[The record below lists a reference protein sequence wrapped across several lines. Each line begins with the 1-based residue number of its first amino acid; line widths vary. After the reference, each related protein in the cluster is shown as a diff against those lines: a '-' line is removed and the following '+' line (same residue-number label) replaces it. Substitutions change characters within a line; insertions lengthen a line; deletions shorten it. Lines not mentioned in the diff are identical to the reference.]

1 MSVLDAL
8 PEGITGIDTYMGGA
22 SEITAG
28 FLLAGDRPALI
39 ETGPAKVAGAV
50 AAGVAD
56 AGLDPADLA
65 WIVVTHIHLDHAGG
79 VGDLVRTFPNATVVV
94 HPAGARHLVDPERL
108 LASSARV
115 YGPLMDTVYGGLT
128 PVEAARIRAAEDGEV
143 LDLGG
148 RRLELLH
155 APGHA
160 KHHLAVFEPDLGAL
174 FAGDGVGVLLP
185 STGVLRPATPPP
197 DFDRDLAVAS
207 LRRFAERNPAHLVL
221 THFGPITPPAD
232 RLAEAED
239 KLLRWCETAERAA
252 QEHGLEL
259 DHIEAALR
267 ERFEQEEGHRAL
279 DPERFELL
287 NSYESNAAGLLRWIQ
302 QRQARATDAAGGR
315 GAQAT
320 RRGPIRGGARPAAH
334 HDRAG
339 RRPGQ
344 RADPCAHPV
353 EGQPGRGRPWLDRR
367 RHRGRAGGQPRH
379 RGPGPHE
386 VRRRR
391 GWTPRCTANRPRA
404 STAAGWTGSRRP
416 GWSR

>member
-1 MSVLDAL
+1 VSVLERL
-8 PEGITGIDTYMGGA
+8 PDGITGIDTWMGGS

-28 FLLAGDRPALI
+28 FLVAGERPALI
-39 ETGPAKVAGAV
+39 ETGPAKAAGAI

-94 HPAGARHLVDPERL
+94 HPAGARHLADPERL

-128 PVEAARIRAAEDGEV
+128 PVEAARIKA
-143 LDLGG
+143 
-148 RRLELLH
+148 
-155 APGHA
+155 A

-185 STGVLRPATPPP
+185 SVGVLRPATPPP

-221 THFGPITPPAD
+221 THFGPITPPAE

-252 QEHGLEL
+252 QEHGAEL

-267 ERFEQEEGHRAL
+267 ERFEQEEGYQAT

-302 QRQARATDAAGGR
+302 QRQARA
-315 GAQAT
+315 
-320 RRGPIRGGARPAAH
+320 
-334 HDRAG
+334 
-339 RRPGQ
+339 
-344 RADPCAHPV
+344 AD
-353 EGQPGRGRPWLDRR
+353 G
-367 RHRGRAGGQPRH
+367 
-379 RGPGPHE
+379 
-386 VRRRR
+386 
-391 GWTPRCTANRPRA
+391 
-404 STAAGWTGSRRP
+404 
-416 GWSR
+416 

>member
-1 MSVLDAL
+1 VSVLDAL
-8 PEGITGIDTYMGGA
+8 PGGVTGIDTHMGGV

-28 FLLAGDRPALI
+28 FLLGGERPALV
-39 ETGPAKVAGAV
+39 ETGPAKVADAV
-50 AAGVAD
+50 AREVTA

-79 VGDLVRTFPNATVVV
+79 VGDLVRSFPNATVVV
-94 HPAGARHLVDPERL
+94 HPAGARHLVDPARL

-128 PVEAARIRAAEDGEV
+128 PVEAERVRAADDGET

-160 KHHLAVFEPDLGAL
+160 KHHLAVFEPDLGVL

-185 STGVLRPATPPP
+185 PNGVLRPATPPP

-207 LRRFAERNPAHLVL
+207 LHRFAERDPAHLVL
-221 THFGPITPPAD
+221 THFGPIGPAD
-232 RLAEAED
+232 ERLAEAEA

-252 QEHGLEL
+252 EEQGPEL

-267 ERFEQEEGHRAL
+267 ERFEREEGHESG

-287 NSYESNAAGLLRWIQ
+287 NSYRSNAAGLLRWIQ
-302 QRQARATDAAGGR
+302 QRQARAD
-315 GAQAT
+315 
-320 RRGPIRGGARPAAH
+320 
-334 HDRAG
+334 
-339 RRPGQ
+339 
-344 RADPCAHPV
+344 
-353 EGQPGRGRPWLDRR
+353 
-367 RHRGRAGGQPRH
+367 
-379 RGPGPHE
+379 
-386 VRRRR
+386 
-391 GWTPRCTANRPRA
+391 
-404 STAAGWTGSRRP
+404 
-416 GWSR
+416 

>member
-8 PEGITGIDTYMGGA
+8 PAGVTGIDTHMGGV

-28 FLLAGDRPALI
+28 FLLAGERPALV
-39 ETGPAKVAGAV
+39 ETGPSRVASKV
-50 AAGVAD
+50 AAGVTR

-128 PVEAARIRAAEDGEV
+128 PVEAGRVKAADDGQV

-160 KHHLAVFEPDLGAL
+160 KHHLAVFEPDLGVL

-207 LRRFAERNPAHLVL
+207 LRRFADRNPAHLVL
-221 THFGPITPPAD
+221 THFGPIGPPVE

-239 KLLRWCETAERAA
+239 KLRRWCATAEQAA
-252 QEHGLEL
+252 AEHGPEL

-267 ERFEQEEGHRAL
+267 ERFEREEGHQAG

-287 NSYESNAAGLLRWIQ
+287 NSYHSNAAGLLRWIQ
-302 QRQARATDAAGGR
+302 TRQE
-315 GAQAT
+315 
-320 RRGPIRGGARPAAH
+320 PP
-334 HDRAG
+334 DR
-339 RRPGQ
+339 
-344 RADPCAHPV
+344 
-353 EGQPGRGRPWLDRR
+353 
-367 RHRGRAGGQPRH
+367 
-379 RGPGPHE
+379 
-386 VRRRR
+386 
-391 GWTPRCTANRPRA
+391 
-404 STAAGWTGSRRP
+404 
-416 GWSR
+416 

>member
-1 MSVLDAL
+1 MWGELAPPTAPQERLCHGQASTKEVAVGVLDAL
-8 PEGITGIDTYMGGA
+8 PDGITGIDTYMGGS

-28 FLLAGDRPALI
+28 FLLAGQRPALI

-50 AAGVAD
+50 ASGVAE

-115 YGPLMDTVYGGLT
+115 YGPLMETVYGGLT
-128 PVEAARIRAAEDGEV
+128 PVEAARIKAAEDEEV
-143 LDLGG
+143 IDLGG

-207 LRRFAERNPAHLVL
+207 LHRFAERNPAHLVL

-252 QEHGLEL
+252 QEHGAEL
-259 DHIEAALR
+259 DHIAAALR
-267 ERFEQEEGHRAL
+267 DRFEQEEGHRAL

-302 QRQARATDAAGGR
+302 QRQ
-315 GAQAT
+315 
-320 RRGPIRGGARPAAH
+320 RR
-334 HDRAG
+334 D
-339 RRPGQ
+339 
-344 RADPCAHPV
+344 
-353 EGQPGRGRPWLDRR
+353 E
-367 RHRGRAGGQPRH
+367 
-379 RGPGPHE
+379 
-386 VRRRR
+386 
-391 GWTPRCTANRPRA
+391 A
-404 STAAGWTGSRRP
+404 S
-416 GWSR
+416 

>member
-8 PEGITGIDTYMGGA
+8 PEGVTGIDTFMGGA

-197 DFDRDLAVAS
+197 ECTKLTCTRSSA
-207 LRRFAERNPAHLVL
+207 RRA
-221 THFGPITPPAD
+221 
-232 RLAEAED
+232 
-239 KLLRWCETAERAA
+239 
-252 QEHGLEL
+252 
-259 DHIEAALR
+259 
-267 ERFEQEEGHRAL
+267 
-279 DPERFELL
+279 
-287 NSYESNAAGLLRWIQ
+287 
-302 QRQARATDAAGGR
+302 
-315 GAQAT
+315 
-320 RRGPIRGGARPAAH
+320 
-334 HDRAG
+334 
-339 RRPGQ
+339 
-344 RADPCAHPV
+344 
-353 EGQPGRGRPWLDRR
+353 
-367 RHRGRAGGQPRH
+367 
-379 RGPGPHE
+379 
-386 VRRRR
+386 
-391 GWTPRCTANRPRA
+391 
-404 STAAGWTGSRRP
+404 
-416 GWSR
+416 